1 MNLLECMEVSAE
13 SIRAN
18 KLRSALTMLGVIFGV
33 GAVIAAVSM
42 TQGARRATL
51 EQFASAGTNQLT
63 IRPGFAGRG
72 PVASGM
78 GSAVTLTQSDA
89 YAMVELIPE
98 VTAVAPEVNTRQQVE
113 AGSENTNT
121 RVIGTSTEAE
131 VVSNYEMVEGRFFTQ
146 EDVDR
151 RRKVAVL
158 GATVVEALFGA
169 GEPVAGERVKINGTS
184 FEVLGQYKPK
194 GTGGF
199 GDPDDQVIIPIS
211 TAIYRIVGGT
221 EGSTTSRETVSTIIV
236 RITNMEASQRAQAAI
251 KELLRQRHGLKPG
264 EDDDFRIFSVADLV
278 AGAQQAS
285 ATMTLLFGSVAA
297 VSLIVGGIGIMNI
310 MLVSV
315 TERTREIGL
324 RKAIG
329 ATPSDIMLQ
338 FLIEALSLSLAG
350 GFLGVALG
358 VMVSYLA
365 RRFGLNTDISMPWVI
380 LAFSFAAAVGIV
392 FGMLPAR
399 KAARLNP
406 VEAIRHE

>member
-113 AGSENTNT
+113 AGSENTST
-121 RVIGTSTEAE
+121 RVIGTSAEAE

-285 ATMTLLFGSVAA
+285 ATMTLLF
-297 VSLIVGGIGIMNI
+297 VGGIGIMNI